1 MTEDKQIRNE
11 NTIRFIKRKTL
22 GWAMGVALLIIICV
36 IVSSLAALI
45 EAGIMLVLKCQFSPL
60 RFLFLMMA
68 IIYLSLMWMAIT
80 EDIEL

>member
-1 MTEDKQIRNE
+1 MTEDKQIRKE

-60 RFLFLMMA
+60 RFLFFNDGNN
-68 IIYLSLMWMAIT
+68 IPIPYV
-80 EDIEL
+80 DGYNRGH